1 MMIPRYFLVPSP
13 CSVVLSHPGILFKA
27 CMLHRRKAS
36 WRGSL
41 EGKDLAG
48 VGGVGP
54 HELLFGLFQEQMWY
68 LGLAV

>member
-1 MMIPRYFLVPSP
+1 
-13 CSVVLSHPGILFKA
+13 
-27 CMLHRRKAS
+27 MLHRRKAS